1 MRTKSRQNRDTNLVQ
16 QGEKLE
22 CYLCA
27 KLPRPP
33 FNEFPRNPVCAKS
46 FGGKLKSMTI
56 LFLIDQKN
64 PLLFSLSHVSYQP
77 YFIAFFKNRLLS
89 SMYNTL
95 SHQFDI
101 RGLWFE
107 SQLWQKK
114 FRLHLSAC
122 KLLFRKAENK
132 DIRLEWAGF

>member
-89 SMYNTL
+89 SMYRL
-95 SHQFDI
+95 SPI
-101 RGLWFE
+101 SSTSEVCGLNPNFG
-107 SQLWQKK
+107 KK
-114 FRLHLSAC
+114 NSDCTFLPANCYLE
-122 KLLFRKAENK
+122 KLKIK
-132 DIRLEWAGF
+132 I